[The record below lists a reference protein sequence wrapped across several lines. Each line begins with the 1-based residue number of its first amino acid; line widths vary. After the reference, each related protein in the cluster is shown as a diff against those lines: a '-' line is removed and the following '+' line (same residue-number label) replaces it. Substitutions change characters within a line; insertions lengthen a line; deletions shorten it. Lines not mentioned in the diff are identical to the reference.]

1 MWHDVE
7 TTTDLL
13 NFQVVADTAAQ
24 LIRDSCNQPISI
36 GVSGNWGTGK
46 SSLVKM
52 IGESLQKEDVS
63 EQHYLFIEFNA
74 WLYQGYDDARFALLQ
89 SVSDKLL
96 DEAKRRESNLD
107 KALSFAKSV
116 NWLRIGRI
124 LAPAAM
130 GAFIGGAVGG
140 PLGTMVGAVGRL
152 FKGDGVPS
160 GEDLKKVKDAYSEL
174 QPELK
179 GLLKD
184 KEINSL
190 PKEISGLRD
199 AFEGV
204 LEDLNITLV
213 VLVDDLDR
221 CLPNTA
227 ISTLEAMRLLLFL
240 PRTAFI
246 IAADEEMIRNAV
258 RTHFGGASFND
269 DLVTSYFDKLI
280 QVPMRVPRLGVTEVK
295 AYLMLLLADLA
306 ERQGEISIESRV
318 KAQCIILKAVRK
330 SWAGGLT
337 KKIIEDA
344 FGEEASKIST
354 KIDIADQLA
363 GIMATADHIAGNPR
377 LIKRFLNNL
386 MIRNTIAKAQGMT
399 LSFEELV
406 KMQLFERCA
415 SPAAFDFLAKQV
427 AESDVGKPDFLRKI
441 EDALAKGKQ
450 YKAPDNSWDTP
461 FLKEWVKINPT
472 LANVDLRPLLH
483 LSRDK
488 AISLASYDEMSS
500 QAQELLSALLE
511 SDKLEKMLVQKLK
524 HIGELE
530 SERILSRL
538 ARRSRADQFDLLS
551 IRRALHVPVAFPKL
565 ASLFIALLS
574 EIPHDKRKAPLIPL
588 IKEEPWA
595 QDLLVEWGKDEN
607 SPTPVKN
614 AINKI
619 KGNR

>member
-24 LIRDSCNQPISI
+24 LIRDSGNQPISI

-52 IGESLQKEDVS
+52 IGESLQKKDDS
-63 EQHYLFIEFNA
+63 GLDYLFIEFNA
-74 WLYQGYDDARFALLQ
+74 WLYQGYDDARLSLLQ

-96 DEAKRRESNLD
+96 DEAKRRETNLD
-107 KALSFAKSV
+107 KALSFAKRI
-116 NWLRIGRI
+116 NWLRVGRI
-124 LAPAAM
+124 LAPAST
-130 GAFIGGAVGG
+130 GALIGGTVGG
-140 PLGTMVGAVGRL
+140 PIGAMVGAVGGL
-152 FKGDGVPS
+152 FKNEGTPS
-160 GEDLKKVKDAYSEL
+160 EDDLKKVKDAYSEI

-190 PKEISGLRD
+190 PKEIAGLRK
-199 AFEGV
+199 AFEEV
-204 LEDLNITLV
+204 LSDLNITLV

-258 RTHFGGASFND
+258 RTHFGGANLSD

-306 ERQGEISIESRV
+306 EREGKISEKSRI
-318 KAQCIILKAVRK
+318 KAQSIILEAVKK

-337 KKIIEDA
+337 KKAIVEA
-344 FGEEASKIST
+344 FGDDATKINT
-354 KIDIADQLA
+354 KIDLAAQLA

-386 MIRNTIAKAQGMT
+386 MIRNTIAKAQEMT

-415 SPAAFDFLAKQV
+415 SPAAFEFLTKQV
-427 AESDVGKPDFLRKI
+427 AKSDVGKPTFLKDL
-441 EDALAKGKQ
+441 EESLAKGEP
-450 YKAPDNSWDTP
+450 YKIPDTSWDSP
-461 FLKEWVKINPT
+461 FLKEWVKINPP
-472 LANVDLRPLLH
+472 LADIDLRPLLH
-483 LSRDK
+483 LSKDK
-488 AISLASYDEMSS
+488 SISLASYDEMSP

-511 SDKLEKMLVQKLK
+511 SNNIENMLVEQLQN
-524 HIGELE
+524 IGELE
-530 SERILSRL
+530 SERILARL
-538 ARRSRADQFDLLS
+538 IRRSRTDQFDLSS
-551 IRRALHVPVAFPKL
+551 IKRALHVPTAFPNL
-565 ASLFIALLS
+565 APIFLGFLS
-574 EIPHDKRKAPLIPL
+574 EIPSNKRKAPLIPL
-588 IKEEPWA
+588 IKEEDWA
-595 QDLLVEWGKDEN
+595 KSLLIKWGEDEH
-607 SPTPVKN
+607 SPKPVRN

-619 KGNR
+619 KGNK